1 MEDNCWLVLLVS
13 NSEFVNSLVLICTTF
28 QPTSIVK
35 FMCFVSNLQP
45 LVCDN
50 HWEVDIIYFT
60 DLDILVIDDDADA
73 AMTEDMWAD
82 YEKFESE
89 RQRNM
94 Y

>member
-1 MEDNCWLVLLVS
+1 
-13 NSEFVNSLVLICTTF
+13 
-28 QPTSIVK
+28 
-35 FMCFVSNLQP
+35 MCFVSNLQP

-50 HWEVDIIYFT
+50 HWEVDIIYST